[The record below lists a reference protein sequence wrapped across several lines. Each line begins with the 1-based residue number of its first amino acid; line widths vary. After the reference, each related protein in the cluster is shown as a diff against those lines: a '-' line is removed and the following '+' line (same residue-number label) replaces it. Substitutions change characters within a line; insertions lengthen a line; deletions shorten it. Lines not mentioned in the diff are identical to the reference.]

1 MNESGFD
8 VLKQIR
14 THIDRISPVL
24 PSQLALTVG
33 QFAFKA
39 LRNPKRFNGVDT
51 PTLLHILHRKELD
64 LKTVEI
70 TPDPASTLMFDTVF
84 EPHYWFD
91 IHSYLEGDGDFSR
104 SLDELI
110 FDYHDEVVI
119 SGSLSE
125 GVTAGVLPT
134 LNSKLVN
141 DKKNAVFLAVFPS
154 MDYSSDAL
162 FNAFSSL
169 GLLLG
174 AETGPIILLDNT
186 RLSQFIGVNRGGG
199 RLSNGDIVD
208 FLVELLLDK
217 RGLIR
222 DLVKQSDSFKADIF
236 TALMAAGASLEIYEN
251 LRNILDITLEQPL
264 LDFDLSTAQFVYV
277 LVRAPLRLQH
287 QLPKGYIE
295 LEVNS
300 WLKDVADL
308 NTPLICEPIYVEEHG
323 DRIDV
328 VVLVGGF
335 ETGHIFE
342 TMDKRISRFSTLIVE
357 HQLYEKEIWGR
368 IRKTLLDNNQR
379 KIEEF

>member
-1 MNESGFD
+1 MTETGFD

-39 LRNPKRFNGVDT
+39 LRNPKRFNGIDT

-64 LKTVEI
+64 LKTVDI
-70 TPDPASTLMFDTVF
+70 APDPASTLMFDTVF

-91 IHSYLEGDGDFSR
+91 IHSYLDGNGEFSR
-104 SLDELI
+104 SLDEAI
-110 FDYHDEVVI
+110 FGYHDEVVI
-119 SGSLSE
+119 SGSLSD

-134 LNSKLVN
+134 LNSKLVR
-141 DKKNAVFLAVFPS
+141 DRKNAVFLAVFPS

-186 RLSQFIGVNRGGG
+186 RLGEFIGVNRGGG

-222 DLVKQSDSFKADIF
+222 DLVKQSNSFKVDIF
-236 TALMAAGASLEIYEN
+236 TALMAAGASLEIYES
-251 LRNILDITLEQPL
+251 LRNILNITLEQPL

-277 LVRAPLRLQH
+277 LVRAPLRLQY

-308 NTPLICEPIYVEEHG
+308 NAPLICEPIYVEEHG

-328 VVLVGGF
+328 VVLIGGF
-335 ETGHIFE
+335 ETGHLFK
-342 TMDKRISRFSTLIVE
+342 TMDRRISRFNTLIVE
-357 HQLYEKEIWGR
+357 HELYEKEIWGR
-368 IRKTLLDNNQR
+368 IRKTLLDDTQR

>member
-1 MNESGFD
+1 M
-8 VLKQIR
+8 
-14 THIDRISPVL
+14 
-24 PSQLALTVG
+24 
-33 QFAFKA
+33 
-39 LRNPKRFNGVDT
+39 
-51 PTLLHILHRKELD
+51 
-64 LKTVEI
+64 

-91 IHSYLEGDGDFSR
+91 IHSYLDGNGEFSR
-104 SLDELI
+104 ALDETI

-119 SGSLSE
+119 SGSLSD

-134 LNSKLVN
+134 LNSKLVR

-208 FLVELLLDK
+208 FLVELFLDK

-222 DLVKQSDSFKADIF
+222 DLVKQSNSFKADIF
-236 TALMAAGASLEIYEN
+236 TALMAAGASLEIYES
-251 LRNILDITLEQPL
+251 LRNILNITLEQPL
-264 LDFDLSTAQFVYV
+264 LEFDLSTAQFVYV
-277 LVRAPLRLQH
+277 LVRAPLRLQY

-308 NTPLICEPIYVEEHG
+308 NVPLICEPVYVEEHG

-342 TMDKRISRFSTLIVE
+342 TMDMRISRFSTLIVE
-357 HQLYEKEIWGR
+357 HDLYEKETWGR
-368 IRKTLLDNNQR
+368 IRKTLLDNTQR

>member
-1 MNESGFD
+1 MTESGFD

-14 THIDRISPVL
+14 THIDRINPVL

-39 LRNPKRFNGVDT
+39 LRNPKRFNGIDT

-91 IHSYLEGDGDFSR
+91 IHSYLDGNEEFSK
-104 SLDELI
+104 SLDETI

-119 SGSLSE
+119 SGSLSD

-134 LNSKLVN
+134 LNSKLVR

-208 FLVELLLDK
+208 FLVELFLDK

-222 DLVKQSDSFKADIF
+222 DLVKQSNSFKVDMF
-236 TALMAAGASLEIYEN
+236 TALLAAGASLEIYES

-277 LVRAPLRLQH
+277 LVRAPLRLQY

-308 NTPLICEPIYVEEHG
+308 NAPLICEPVYVEEHG

-335 ETGHIFE
+335 ETGHLFE

-357 HQLYEKEIWGR
+357 HELYEKEIWGK
-368 IRKTLLDNNQR
+368 IRKTLLDNTQR
-379 KIEEF
+379 KIQES